1 MAEQLKSD
9 LGLTQEHSE
18 KLLTVSMELA
28 ELPSVEPGE
37 TNHEENVNCQ
47 EAYIGLASCLDSY
60 LEAAERD
67 AERIQAV
74 GLHFLNVDIGLAH
87 GM

>member
-1 MAEQLKSD
+1 MSNKLKSD
-9 LGLTQEHSE
+9 LGLTKEYSSN
-18 KLLTVSMELA
+18 LLSASLNLA
-28 ELPSVEPGE
+28 ELPLVEAGE
-37 TNHEENVNCQ
+37 TNHGENVSCL
-47 EAYIGLASCLDSY
+47 EAYTGLASCLDSY